1 MRRVA
6 CVVFTLVLGVAAV
19 TAHAQPALETVKVS
33 EAVRGFFFVPLYVA
47 HGRHFFTEEGL
58 AVEIKTAS
66 GGPGAMQALVAGE
79 VQFCATGHGQVA
91 NLFQQGKRTLVV
103 NQLQHRNSFYLLGR
117 PEVASIDALKGKKI
131 GVTQVG
137 AETYGLAR
145 FLVTKGGLSPDRDV
159 DVVGVGGMDTMAA
172 ALESDR
178 IQAAVAWQ
186 PLVTRL
192 VSVGKARVLAG
203 VVTET
208 ESRQYLGA
216 PVYAFSVIIVSPE
229 YAQKHRATVQKFV
242 NAMVKAERWMQGQGP
257 EEVVKALV
265 PYFSAIDLD
274 VLRRAL
280 VADWTSYS
288 TNGIVSREGHDTAI
302 KVFREAGILKADV
315 SFHDI
320 VDNTFSEH
328 VPQ

>member
-1 MRRVA
+1 
-6 CVVFTLVLGVAAV
+6 
-19 TAHAQPALETVKVS
+19 
-33 EAVRGFFFVPLYVA
+33 
-47 HGRHFFTEEGL
+47 
-58 AVEIKTAS
+58 
-66 GGPGAMQALVAGE
+66 MQALVAGE

-145 FLVTKGGLSPDRDV
+145 FLVTKGGLAPDRDV

-192 VSVGKARVLAG
+192 VSAGKARVLAG
-203 VVTET
+203 VVTEA

-216 PVYAFSVIIVSPE
+216 PFYAFSVIIVSPE

-242 NAMVKAERWMQGQGP
+242 NAMVKAERWMQGQEP
-257 EEVVKALV
+257 AEVVKALV
-265 PYFSAIDLD
+265 PYFSAIDMD
-274 VLRRAL
+274 VLQRAL

-288 TNGIVSREGHDTAI
+288 TTG
-302 KVFREAGILKADV
+302 L
-315 SFHDI
+315 
-320 VDNTFSEH
+320 
-328 VPQ
+328 